1 MAQVRP
7 SGFADAVKTS
17 LAMVSCLFLVMALEI
32 IFRQSLL
39 QYGIRPRTIA
49 GLPGIVFSPLLHG
62 SVSHLLA
69 NAVPLL
75 VLLILLRGNPA
86 YHPNRT
92 LSLIWVASGL
102 GTWLIGRGN
111 ATHIGASS
119 IVFGLVAFLIVAG
132 FQLKR
137 WLPAAVALL
146 VFLLYGGIFF
156 GALPQAGPISWEGH
170 LCGIIAGAWTA
181 RNTLTGPR

>member
-1 MAQVRP
+1 
-7 SGFADAVKTS
+7 
-17 LAMVSCLFLVMALEI
+17 MVSCLFLVMALEI